1 VGQSPGPDDF
11 VSGEAILWP
20 RGGAPIRLGL
30 IGGNTISAARAI
42 NDAGVVVGWMR
53 GSAFNKVPFRWSADR
68 GMELLPTLGNG
79 GAADGIN
86 NDGYIVGT
94 VYSQPN
100 SSAGHAALWTP
111 DGEMIDLGTL
121 AGGRSEATD
130 INSHLQVSGDAT
142 DANGLSHVVRWDV
155 SILVNHPPIV
165 DARGPYTGLEGS
177 PVVLNGSATDQD
189 NDITNVAWQFGDG
202 STGVG
207 AVSTHTYLDNGTY
220 SATLTATDSHGL
232 TGTSTATVIIANVPP
247 SVHVSSVSSLTSGQ
261 DFELTATFSDP
272 GIRDM
277 PWVYRIDWGVGS
289 PTTGSTN
296 SQDVPIVSLSPR
308 YCAAGDYT
316 VLTTITDKDN
326 GAGTA
331 TTSLHVSRIDVP
343 LNVLTGTI
351 NPRAQGELPVA
362 ILSTSTFDAREVDV
376 ASVTLGD
383 GQESAVS
390 VARHPNGRLFASF
403 EDVNH
408 DARPDL
414 VLHFQRKA
422 LAALGIL
429 NAPETT
435 LWLFGRLSDG
445 CREIAGHTEVRV
457 LSNEP

>member
-1 VGQSPGPDDF
+1 
-11 VSGEAILWP
+11 
-20 RGGAPIRLGL
+20 
-30 IGGNTISAARAI
+30 
-42 NDAGVVVGWMR
+42 
-53 GSAFNKVPFRWSADR
+53 
-68 GMELLPTLGNG
+68 
-79 GAADGIN
+79 
-86 NDGYIVGT
+86 
-94 VYSQPN
+94 
-100 SSAGHAALWTP
+100 
-111 DGEMIDLGTL
+111 
-121 AGGRSEATD
+121 
-130 INSHLQVSGDAT
+130 
-142 DANGLSHVVRWDV
+142 
-155 SILVNHPPIV
+155 
-165 DARGPYTGLEGS
+165 
-177 PVVLNGSATDQD
+177 
-189 NDITNVAWQFGDG
+189 
-202 STGVG
+202 
-207 AVSTHTYLDNGTY
+207 
-220 SATLTATDSHGL
+220 
-232 TGTSTATVIIANVPP
+232 
-247 SVHVSSVSSLTSGQ
+247 
-261 DFELTATFSDP
+261 
-272 GIRDM
+272 
-277 PWVYRIDWGVGS
+277 
-289 PTTGSTN
+289 
-296 SQDVPIVSLSPR
+296 VSLSPR

-351 NPRAQGELPVA
+351 NPRAEGELPVA
-362 ILSTSTFDAREVDV
+362 VLSTSTFDAREVDV